1 MTKSITV
8 GIADM
13 KYARNDGILVTYA
26 LGSCIGICLYDPV
39 VKLAA
44 MVHIM
49 LPYKLNNSN
58 DNNIYKY
65 ADTGIRMT
73 IKKMETFG
81 AVKKRIT
88 AKIAGGA
95 KMFDIPGNGSL
106 GNIGK
111 RNIESVREILKSEK
125 IPIVSEQ
132 VGGNFARTLFFDC
145 SSGVGKI
152 RSYGKSDIVF

>member
-13 KYARNDGILVTYA
+13 KFTRNEGVLITYA

-39 VKLAA
+39 VKLGA

-49 LPYKLNNSN
+49 LPYQLDSSN
-58 DNNIYKY
+58 DANLYKY
-65 ADTGIRMT
+65 ADTGIRTT
-73 IKKMETFG
+73 IRKMEMFG
-81 AVKKRIT
+81 AIKRRIT

-95 KMFDIPGNGSL
+95 KMFDIPEEGLL

-111 RNIESVREILKSEK
+111 RNIESVREILKSEG
-125 IPIVSEQ
+125 IPILKEE
-132 VGGNFARTLFFDC
+132 VGGNYARTLLFD
-145 SSGVGKI
+145 SSNGIGTI
-152 RSYGKSDIVF
+152 RSYGRSEIVF